1 MGSKD
6 ICCPFCNSKFFK
18 KYGNRNGNQR
28 YKCLSCGHLFL
39 KTTNTVFSSTKLD
52 KNTLRRLIILIID
65 DTKLEAIS
73 DVLKISR
80 RTAYMW
86 RMKLYKV
93 AGEIVKN
100 TMLSGKVWIDEKH
113 IKVNKKYLLTKN
125 NDKEYRGVSI
135 NQIVIACAIDID
147 GNKYAEIVG
156 RGHITSKQCLESYGQ
171 HIKKRSHIIH
181 DGIFSHDKLIDEL
194 ELTSEVYKSIVG
206 SSKKYMQ
213 PINSFCS
220 EIERKMVIHQGL
232 RTENLQ
238 DYLNWIV
245 YKSTINSKNIEEK
258 IEKLVDTCFKSRVIY
273 RIKDRY

>member
-18 KYGNRNGNQR
+18 KYGKRNGNQR

-86 RMKLYKV
+86 RMKFYKV

-135 NQIVIACAIDID
+135 NQIVIACGIDID

-171 HIKKRSHIIH
+171 HIKKRSHVIH

-194 ELTSEVYKSIVG
+194 ESTSEVYKSIVG

-220 EIERKMVIHQGL
+220 EIEKNGNTS
-232 RTENLQ
+232 RT
-238 DYLNWIV
+238 
-245 YKSTINSKNIEEK
+245 KN
-258 IEKLVDTCFKSRVIY
+258 
-273 RIKDRY
+273 